1 MSAWQRRRGD
11 RQESTPAPPAS
22 GAAGPASYRR
32 GVCRFFRERG
42 YCGRGERCRFH
53 HIRSQCVR
61 ARYDMGHEAASDI
74 SIDLE
79 GTPALVF
86 CADGTVRLRCGIPRE
101 WEYFRALNVV
111 MRAVDLR
118 LKYDGDLDGDWQVAR
133 RSDRTGS
140 AAALLSPHEDTILP
154 AFDGGAFEH
163 VQALVRRLPCDIE
176 VAKVSHAQSTGG
188 G

>member
-1 MSAWQRRRGD
+1 M
-11 RQESTPAPPAS
+11 
-22 GAAGPASYRR
+22 
-32 GVCRFFRERG
+32 CRFFRERG

-74 SIDLE
+74 CIDLE

-111 MRAVDLR
+111 MRAVGLR
-118 LKYDGDLDGDWQVAR
+118 LTYDGDLDGDESPVHLDAHAATTAAERRRTFAR
-133 RSDRTGS
+133 GCQCVNVPRPLRLG
-140 AAALLSPHEDTILP
+140 
-154 AFDGGAFEH
+154 
-163 VQALVRRLPCDIE
+163 RRAGRR
-176 VAKVSHAQSTGG
+176 VGRR
-188 G
+188 

>member
-1 MSAWQRRRGD
+1 M
-11 RQESTPAPPAS
+11 
-22 GAAGPASYRR
+22 
-32 GVCRFFRERG
+32 CRFFRERG

-118 LKYDGDLDGDWQVAR
+118 LTYDGDLDGDWQVAR
-133 RSDRTGS
+133 RSDRSGS
-140 AAALLSPHEDTILP
+140 AATLLSPHEDTILP

-176 VAKVSHAQSTGG
+176 VARVPHAQSTGG

>member
-1 MSAWQRRRGD
+1 
-11 RQESTPAPPAS
+11 
-22 GAAGPASYRR
+22 
-32 GVCRFFRERG
+32 
-42 YCGRGERCRFH
+42 
-53 HIRSQCVR
+53 
-61 ARYDMGHEAASDI
+61 MGHEAASDI

-118 LKYDGDLDGDWQVAR
+118 LTYDGDLDGDWQVAR
-133 RSDRTGS
+133 RSDRTRS
-140 AAALLSPHEDTILP
+140 AATLLSPHEDTILP

-176 VAKVSHAQSTGG
+176 VAKVPHAQSTGADDHRPASQG
-188 G
+188 SRQPPARGRGVCPSRRPGVSVAK